1 MKRSTAYVL
10 NESEAKIQLEKK
22 NHRPSFAENLEFS
35 PQSLDD
41 YKVLQPCGR
50 YFLSLYCL

>member
-22 NHRPSFAENLEFS
+22 NHHPSFAENLEFS